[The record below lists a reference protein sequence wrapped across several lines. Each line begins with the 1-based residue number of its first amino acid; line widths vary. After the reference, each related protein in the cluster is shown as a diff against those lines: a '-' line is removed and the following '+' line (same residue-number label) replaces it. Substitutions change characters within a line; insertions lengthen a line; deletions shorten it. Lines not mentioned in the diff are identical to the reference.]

1 MNKPERHIFLG
12 EAEAEF
18 AESLAEFHDLFVETL
33 LLAGV
38 AEDNVHLEKI
48 KMTKNRNYSPKYFQ
62 KIVGGILKFPPSIEI
77 TCADKSGTVV
87 KCELT
92 RLNDGKHIN
101 NIFLRQKV
109 FNWGQKGIS
118 CTQIW
123 RLKDVSMCTLNK
135 YWL

>member
-1 MNKPERHIFLG
+1 
-12 EAEAEF
+12 
-18 AESLAEFHDLFVETL
+18 
-33 LLAGV
+33 
-38 AEDNVHLEKI
+38 
-48 KMTKNRNYSPKYFQ
+48 TKNRNYPPKYFQ

-101 NIFLRQKV
+101 NIFLKQKV

-123 RLKDVSMCTLNK
+123 KLKDVSMCTLNK